1 MYQTMQ
7 SIPFFPSF
15 RRKSTNV
22 KSYTLSI
29 RDGYEKHQNAGEVL
43 FPEFSQH
50 YPHTPNWYWTAS
62 GTTAYQAIIAALS
75 TNGNCSL
82 YLALS
87 STAVF
92 EV

>member
-43 FPEFSQH
+43 FPEFSSAI
-50 YPHTPNWYWTAS
+50 AS
-62 GTTAYQAIIAALS
+62 PY
-75 TNGNCSL
+75 NVC
-82 YLALS
+82 
-87 STAVF
+87 
-92 EV
+92 